1 MDGSNPPV
9 AEGKKIEETNTFNLK
24 WLVSTILAIWPWLL
38 GSIII
43 SLIAGNLYLR
53 YSTPIY
59 RSYAELL
66 IMDSKK
72 GSSTSGDDIAQML
85 KIDNNKINIDNEIE
99 VLKSRT
105 TMAKVVKQLH
115 LNVNYSVSGRFK
127 VTQVYNNKPFEFVV
141 ADTTDDYYD
150 CKVSIVSN
158 DNYQIIDGN
167 SKIIT
172 GRWGD
177 TVSVSLGKV
186 VLNKTALFSPSPT
199 QYTINVVPIIDAA
212 NGYMYSVDISS
223 PAKSASYITL
233 SMQDNLPERSVD
245 IINALMHIYM
255 RDNVDNRNRVSNS
268 TIAFID
274 ERIDDVFREL
284 SGVESNIEKFKQ
296 NNNIADMTTQSQE
309 LVKANSETLEKLA
322 NKEVELDVI
331 TAISNYLQKAD
342 DKSIILPASLL
353 DNSGLSALM
362 DKFNDLQTQ
371 IENNLISNTSD
382 NPITKTLIFQKN
394 EVKQSIIASLA
405 SSKSE
410 VELTVNKIKSELGII
425 DRHINEVPQVERK
438 YLEYA
443 RLQAIKQDIYVF
455 LLKKREETAIQK
467 AATVADASVI
477 DPAITV
483 GIVLPNRSRILM
495 ISLLFGIAVPFGVI
509 LLRRGLNIKIISISD
524 IKKLSSIPIFGEVGN
539 NQDGT
544 SIAVTRNSRT
554 IISEQFRALRTNLQ
568 YVLINKNDKVLMIT
582 SSMSGEG
589 KSFIAVNLSVTLAM
603 SGKKVILL
611 ELDLRKP
618 KISKTINIDNS
629 VGFTNYAIGKAEYKD
644 IIVPSGI
651 DPNLFILS
659 SGPVPPNPSELILL
673 KRTEE
678 LFQRLKEDFDYVIID
693 TSPVG
698 LVTDAQLLNTY
709 ADTTLYII
717 RQGHTYKQQ
726 LNIPNDLYNS
736 GKITRIGFIVNDV
749 VANRGFAYGYGY
761 EEGYGYGYGYGY
773 GAYGAGY
780 YTENKRKGIL
790 GWFTRKRGSRS

>member
-1 MDGSNPPV
+1 MEGSNRPV
-9 AEGKKIEETNTFNLK
+9 AVDRKQKIDETNTFNLK
-24 WLVSTILAIWPWLL
+24 WLVSTVLAIWPWLL
-38 GSIII
+38 GSVIIA
-43 SLIAGNLYLR
+43 LIAGNLYLR

-85 KIDNNKINIDNEIE
+85 KLENNKINIDNEIE
-99 VLKSRT
+99 ILKSRT
-105 TMAKVVKQLH
+105 TMAKVVRMLH
-115 LNVNYSVSGRFK
+115 LNINYSVAGRFK
-127 VTQVYNNKPFEFVV
+127 VTQVYNNKPFELVI

-150 CKVSIVSN
+150 CKVSIISN
-158 DNYQIIDGN
+158 DNYQIIETGGKTIN
-167 SKIIT
+167 

-177 TVSVSLGKV
+177 TVQTSSGKI
-186 VLNKTALFSPSPT
+186 VLKKTSIFSPAHI
-199 QYTINVVPIIDAA
+199 QYTINVIPVIDAA
-212 NGYMYSVDISS
+212 NSYMYAVDISS
-223 PAKSASYITL
+223 PTKSASYITL
-233 SMQDNLPERSVD
+233 SMVDNLPERSVD
-245 IINALMHIYM
+245 IINSLMHIYM
-255 RDNVDNRNRVSNS
+255 QDNVDNRNRISNS

-284 SGVESNIEKFKQ
+284 SSVEGNIEKFKQ
-296 NNNIADMTTQSQE
+296 SNNIADISAQSQQ

-331 TAISNYLQKAD
+331 TSISNYLQKAD

-353 DNSGLSALM
+353 DNTGLSALM
-362 DKFNDLQTQ
+362 DKFNDLHTQ
-371 IENNLISNTSD
+371 IENNLISNTPD
-382 NPITKTLIFQKN
+382 NPITKTLIHQKN

-410 VELTVNKIKSELGII
+410 VELTVNKIKTELGII
-425 DRHINEVPQVERK
+425 DKHINEVPLVERR

-467 AATVADASVI
+467 AATVADANVI
-477 DPAITV
+477 DPAITT

-495 ISLLFGIAVPFGVI
+495 ISLLFGLAAPFGVI
-509 LLRRGLNIKIISISD
+509 VLRRGLNIKIISVTD
-524 IKKLSSIPIFGEVGN
+524 IKKSSPIPVFGEVGN
-539 NQDGT
+539 NQDGK

-603 SGKKVILL
+603 SGKRVALL

-678 LFQRLKEDFDYVIID
+678 LFQRLREDFDYVIID

-698 LVTDAQLLNTY
+698 LVTDAQLLHMY

-726 LNIPNDLYNS
+726 LNIPNELYNS

-761 EEGYGYGYGYGY
+761 DEGYGYGYGYGY
-773 GAYGAGY
+773 GAYGGGY
-780 YTENKRKGIL
+780 YTENKRRGIM
-790 GWFTRKRGSRS
+790 GWFTRKRD